1 MNLQMLQA
9 NQVKTMSSR
18 EIANLCEKQHKNVVR
33 DICTMLECL
42 EIDALRFEHIYF
54 DSMNRA
60 QTEYLLDK
68 DLTLTLVA
76 GYSAP
81 IRYRIIQRWQE
92 LEQAATPA
100 IPQSFSEALLLAGE
114 LQKQIEQD
122 APKVA
127 HYDNVVNRR
136 GLLNA
141 TQVAQKLHMSAVAM
155 NKVLAEIGVY
165 NKAVKRSRVFQQWF
179 ITEGFGVIKQTN
191 QGHSQ
196 ALFTTKGEAWVVE
209 RLISEGVA

>member
-18 EIANLCEKQHKNVVR
+18 EIAELCDKHHRHVKR
-33 DICTMLECL
+33 DIETMLECL
-42 EIDALRFEHIYF
+42 EKDASKFGHIFF

-114 LQKQIEQD
+114 LQKQIEQN

-141 TQVAQKLHMSAVAM
+141 TQVAQKLRMSAVAM